1 MSRRKRRSDDAPMPT
16 GSAGLLRFY
25 SEKTASIIKV
35 RPEIVIAISIAV
47 IVLVLVAHIYR

>member
-1 MSRRKRRSDDAPMPT
+1 MPT

-35 RPEIVIAISIAV
+35 RPEIVIAVSIAV

>member
-1 MSRRKRRSDDAPMPT
+1 LSRRKRREEEAPLPA

-35 RPEIVIAISIAV
+35 RPEFVIAASAAMV
-47 IVLVLVAHIYR
+47 ILVLLANIL

>member
-1 MSRRKRRSDDAPMPT
+1 MPT

-35 RPEIVIAISIAV
+35 QPEIVIAVSIAV
-47 IVLVLVAHIYR
+47 IVLVLVAHMYL